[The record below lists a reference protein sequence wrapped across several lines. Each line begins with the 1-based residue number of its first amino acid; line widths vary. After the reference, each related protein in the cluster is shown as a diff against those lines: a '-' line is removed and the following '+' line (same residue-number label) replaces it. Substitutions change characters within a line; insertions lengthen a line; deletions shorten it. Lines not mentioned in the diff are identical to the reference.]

1 MRGDPGRFGRA
12 RAGAVLAIA
21 LLVVG
26 CTQPGASAPPS
37 PSDSGMMEHS
47 PSASDS
53 GMMEHSPS
61 ASDSGMMEHS
71 PSPSDSGMMEH
82 SPSPSQ

>member
-1 MRGDPGRFGRA
+1 MPRRTDRRA
-12 RAGAVLAIA
+12 PFVAAIA
-21 LLVVG
+21 LAASALLAA
-26 CTQPGASAPPS
+26 CTQPGASAPPSLSATAPPS

-47 PSASDS
+47 PS
-53 GMMEHSPS
+53 P
-61 ASDSGMMEHS
+61 SDSGMMEHS